1 LRSTRKERL
10 ARPRPIGV
18 TPFDQAQRSWARS
31 IASYEDVPAAY
42 ATFFDPL
49 RASGAPFPLVVVA
62 PSFEGFLHHEI
73 ERLVCAGAKDITI
86 LERRGHRIVIHR
98 YPIAEISCVEVSS
111 ALLDGRLRVSGLE
124 GDERTPSSILIR
136 FNAVTEYLFT
146 PIVAKIREA
155 GQPPS
160 APPEEESQAFRAWG
174 RRSFKFMNYARRSL
188 LGNDTILQTILQPE
202 IRVRIVSAF
211 GRSLRRRISPTH
223 ATILT
228 ERELISIRESAD
240 AGDRQRYGGVWDYI
254 PVKKIADLSV
264 STSGPGLLRLSMEL
278 SGGPRFDLL
287 YEDSAASDLAGLVNM
302 VLASR

>member
-1 LRSTRKERL
+1 
-10 ARPRPIGV
+10 
-18 TPFDQAQRSWARS
+18 
-31 IASYEDVPAAY
+31 
-42 ATFFDPL
+42 
-49 RASGAPFPLVVVA
+49 
-62 PSFEGFLHHEI
+62 
-73 ERLVCAGAKDITI
+73 
-86 LERRGHRIVIHR
+86 
-98 YPIAEISCVEVSS
+98 
-111 ALLDGRLRVSGLE
+111 
-124 GDERTPSSILIR
+124 
-136 FNAVTEYLFT
+136 
-146 PIVAKIREA
+146 
-155 GQPPS
+155 
-160 APPEEESQAFRAWG
+160 
-174 RRSFKFMNYARRSL
+174 MNYARRSL
-188 LGNDTILQTILQPE
+188 LGNDAILQTILQPE

-264 STSGPGLLRLSMEL
+264 STSSPGLLRLSMEL